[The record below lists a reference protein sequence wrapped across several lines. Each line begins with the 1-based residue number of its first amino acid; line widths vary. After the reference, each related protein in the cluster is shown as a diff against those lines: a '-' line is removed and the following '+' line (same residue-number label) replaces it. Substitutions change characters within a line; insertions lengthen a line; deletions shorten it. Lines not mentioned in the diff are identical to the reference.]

1 MADNNI
7 KGLTIEFNADTSKF
21 KSQMNKFNKDLS
33 ETRKESKALS
43 DSLKFEWNPDKF
55 LKAQDTAKKAIE
67 KTEEKAQVL
76 RDRLRAM
83 EEHGIRTDKQKAEL
97 QKWQTELAYT
107 EKSLGYLQNELKKLN
122 NVKMEH
128 LQKQFTDLGEKI
140 SKAGQLML
148 PVSAAAGSIVA
159 GLGTMGIKAVS
170 TADDI
175 ATLAVQLGVSNEQL
189 QRFEYIAMQTD
200 VSNERMIKGFTKLRT
215 AVGQSLMGASNM
227 ATKALDQLGFSVENL
242 QGKSDE
248 QIFQEVI
255 AQLGQV
261 SSSSEQAA
269 LMSQI
274 FGERV
279 ATDLIP
285 LVKTGAGTLAE
296 LNAEFEASG
305 YLTDEQ
311 VDKLAEFDNVM
322 NRIKQSIKNAA
333 AQIGSAMLPVMELI
347 AEFMETKVIPP
358 LQKFTGWFSN
368 LSDGTKTAIVA
379 VGGIV
384 AAIAPLLLI
393 GGKLTSGVGKLLPLI
408 SKIGP
413 AVQGALGPVGI
424 ILGILTLL
432 YTTNENFRNSIN
444 DLIGTLM
451 SSLAP
456 ILSTLGEVFNQ
467 LMAAIGPV
475 VTLLGDAL
483 GQAIGVLMPILDS
496 LLAILMP
503 IVNIFIQKFVTQ
515 IKMLSNFIQ
524 ILVAVLQ
531 PLIVILNDVL
541 SAVLQTIVM
550 PILSALMSMIGGITD
565 LISPLISWVGDLTD
579 KFKNLVVKALKPVS
593 DALGFIWGLLKSILG
608 IKDEDV
614 DIKVNYKTDDLGVTN
629 QIAQQEAMKG
639 IITNNNQA
647 LSNTSNTTSNYTD
660 NSTKNIEIHVT
671 VENYAQEVDID
682 NMVEQINRKLAEQF

>member
-1 MADNNI
+1 M
-7 KGLTIEFNADTSKF
+7 
-21 KSQMNKFNKDLS
+21 
-33 ETRKESKALS
+33 
-43 DSLKFEWNPDKF
+43 
-55 LKAQDTAKKAIE
+55 
-67 KTEEKAQVL
+67 
-76 RDRLRAM
+76 
-83 EEHGIRTDKQKAEL
+83 
-97 QKWQTELAYT
+97 
-107 EKSLGYLQNELKKLN
+107 
-122 NVKMEH
+122 
-128 LQKQFTDLGEKI
+128 
-140 SKAGQLML
+140 
-148 PVSAAAGSIVA
+148 
-159 GLGTMGIKAVS
+159 GT
-170 TADDI
+170 
-175 ATLAVQLGVSNEQL
+175 
-189 QRFEYIAMQTD
+189 
-200 VSNERMIKGFTKLRT
+200 
-215 AVGQSLMGASNM
+215 SNM
-227 ATKALDQLGFSVENL
+227 ATKALEQLGFTLDNL

-255 AQLGQV
+255 SQLGQV

-347 AEFMETKVIPP
+347 AEFIETKVIPP
-358 LQKFTGWFSN
+358 LQKFTGWFNELSN
-368 LSDGTKTAIVA
+368 GTKTAIVA

-384 AAIAPLLLI
+384 SAIAPLLLI

-413 AVQGALGPVGI
+413 AMQGALGPVGI

-444 DLIGTLM
+444 DLIETLM

-475 VTLLGDAL
+475 IALLGDAL
-483 GQAIGVLMPILDS
+483 GQAIGILVPILDS

-524 ILVAVLQ
+524 ILVAALQ
-531 PLIVILNDVL
+531 PLIMILNDVL

-593 DALGFIWGLLKSILG
+593 DALGFVWGLLKSILG

-660 NSTKNIEIHVT
+660 NSQKNIEINVT
-671 VENYAQEVDID
+671 VENYAQEVDVD